1 MYKDTRDF
9 KEKTLKQNVLR
20 FNEYYHMQPT
30 FDMLYKQSKEGSNF
44 KNLFD
49 IIASKENILLA
60 YRKIKRNKGS
70 KTAGTNGHKIK
81 DIENEN
87 IDEYVSYIQDR
98 LNNYIPQS
106 IRRVNIPKSN
116 GKLRPLGR

>member
-60 YRKIKRNKGS
+60 YRKI
-70 KTAGTNGHKIK
+70 
-81 DIENEN
+81 
-87 IDEYVSYIQDR
+87 
-98 LNNYIPQS
+98 
-106 IRRVNIPKSN
+106 
-116 GKLRPLGR
+116 